1 MVKKNL
7 FIITLLALGNLL
19 CAQKDSVYTGENKAK
34 EKKTKSPNENL
45 KKFTDKLVYGGF
57 IMPGYYY
64 NPNYGNVFYIS
75 ANPNIGYK
83 ITDDLTLGI
92 GFNYNYT
99 KVNSRN
105 GINYSQSIY
114 GPSAFGRYL
123 IFRNAFAQLQYDKIN
138 QPDYY
143 SINGERVWI
152 DYVFAGGGYYQK
164 FNDRAG
170 LVFSVLYNLTPNK
183 NSIYQNPLI
192 QIGFIGGF

>member
-1 MVKKNL
+1 MLK
-7 FIITLLALGNLL
+7 
-19 CAQKDSVYTGENKAK
+19 AQKDSVYTGENKTT
-34 EKKTKSPNENL
+34 EKKSKTPNSDF
-45 KKFTDKLVYGGF
+45 KKIRDKLVFGGF
-57 IMPGYYY
+57 VMPGYYY
-64 NPNYGNVFYIS
+64 NPNYGNVFYIN
-75 ANPNIGYK
+75 ANPNIGYRINDK
-83 ITDDLTLGI
+83 LTLGI

-99 KVNSRN
+99 KVKSKN
-105 GINYSQSIY
+105 GLSYSQSIY
-114 GPSAFGRYL
+114 GPSVFGRYM
-123 IFRNAFAQLQYDKIN
+123 IFKNAFAQLQYDKIN

-143 SINGERVWI
+143 SGTSERIWL